1 MLAVADQAIAKESEI
16 LDSLAAAFSAA
27 GHRLYLVGGSVRD
40 ALLGRLG
47 VDLDFTTDARPEVTR
62 AILDDWA
69 DIVWDTGI
77 EFGTLSA
84 ERHGRQV
91 EITTFLSL
99 IHI

>member
-40 ALLGRLG
+40 ALL
-47 VDLDFTTDARPEVTR
+47 
-62 AILDDWA
+62 
-69 DIVWDTGI
+69 
-77 EFGTLSA
+77 
-84 ERHGRQV
+84 
-91 EITTFLSL
+91 SL